1 MAKKKK
7 EEIIEKEEDGFV
19 SKFGPWA
26 FVLGLIVAVVSALTR
41 QVFWMLGI
49 LGLIV
54 GLLNIS
60 EKELSL
66 YLLASLTFLMSANA
80 LSVTLSKLV
89 GFVPFITQ
97 WMIYLDPLLAN
108 VTLFVAP
115 GAAVVALKAL
125 YNVSR
130 D

>member
-7 EEIIEKEEDGFV
+7 EEIIEEEDGFV

-26 FVLGLIVAVVSALTR
+26 FVLGLVVAVVSALTR

-54 GLLNIS
+54 GLLNIT

-89 GFVPFITQ
+89 GFVPFIAQ

-115 GAAVVALKAL
+115 GAAIVALRAL
-125 YNVSR
+125 YGVSK